1 MNRLLCAVLLA
12 TLSTPVI
19 LHAQA
24 KPPSQYQIQDDL
36 DKLKPVVPGMP
47 GPDGKPV
54 KPLTDDER
62 AAKID
67 ALVAEIKLFPAG
79 SKKVNF
85 ALELAQLSTA
95 GDPHKETI
103 QAVTDTL
110 STALTETPTS
120 GKKGKPA
127 PAYMELARL
136 VHYAGMTTT
145 VTDPQLA
152 EAEAI
157 LTANDADVA
166 KADFTL
172 TDLNNKKVTLSAL
185 RGKIVLVNF
194 FSLNCPNCLHEMMDL
209 NLIYQH
215 YQSQGLVI
223 LSITDDDIRPVGA
236 FAKAN
241 NITYPILFDRLH
253 QASEAFHVENKPRDF
268 VFDRDGK
275 LVGQSIDMM
284 TQQQIFPILGRAG
297 LKPQ

>member
-1 MNRLLCAVLLA
+1 MNRLLCAVLLVS
-12 TLSTPVI
+12 LSTPAI
-19 LHAQA
+19 LHSQA

-36 DKLKPVVPGMP
+36 ATLRGGPPAPGSTP
-47 GPDGKPV
+47 A
-54 KPLTDDER
+54 KPLTDAER
-62 AAKID
+62 PAKI
-67 ALVAEIKLFPAG
+67 AAIAAEINLFPAG

-85 ALELAQLSTA
+85 ALELAQLSTQ
-95 GDPHKETI
+95 GDPHKENI

-110 STALTETPTS
+110 STALTETPAS

-127 PAYMELARL
+127 PPYMELARL
-136 VHYAGMTTT
+136 VHYAHMTTT

-152 EAEAI
+152 DAISI
-157 LTANDADVA
+157 LTANDESAA

-194 FSLNCPNCLHEMMDL
+194 FSLACQTCQKEIADL
-209 NLIYQH
+209 NLIYNH

-236 FAKAN
+236 FAERNK
-241 NITYPILFDRLH
+241 IEYPILFDRLH
-253 QASEAFHVENKPRDF
+253 QASDAFHVENKPRDF
-268 VFDRDGK
+268 VFDREGK

-284 TQQQIFPILGRAG
+284 TQQQIFTMLARAG

>member
-1 MNRLLCAVLLA
+1 MNRLLCAVLLFS
-12 TLSTPVI
+12 LSTPVI

-24 KPPSQYQIQDDL
+24 KPPSQFKIQDDL
-36 DKLKPVVPGMP
+36 DELKPRAPGMP
-47 GPDGKPV
+47 GPDGKPT

-62 AAKID
+62 IAKIA
-67 ALVAEIKLFPAG
+67 ALAAEINLFPAG

-85 ALELAQLSTA
+85 ALELAQLSTQ
-95 GDPHKETI
+95 GDPHKENI

-110 STALTETPTS
+110 SKALTETPTS

-145 VTDPQLA
+145 VTDPQLT

-172 TDLNNKKVTLSAL
+172 IDLNNKKVTLSAL

-194 FSLNCPNCLHEMMDL
+194 FSLACVPCQTEMVDL
-209 NLIYQH
+209 NLIYSH

-223 LSITDDDIRPVGA
+223 LSITDDDIPPVGA
-236 FAKAN
+236 FARRN

-275 LVGQSIDMM
+275 LIGQSIDMM
-284 TQQQIFPILGRAG
+284 TQQQIFTMLARAG

>member
-1 MNRLLCAVLLA
+1 
-12 TLSTPVI
+12 
-19 LHAQA
+19 
-24 KPPSQYQIQDDL
+24 
-36 DKLKPVVPGMP
+36 MP
-47 GPDGKPV
+47 GPDGKPI

-62 AAKID
+62 AAKIS
-67 ALVAEIKLFPAG
+67 ALAAEIKLFPAG

-85 ALELAQLSTA
+85 ALELAQFATA

-110 STALTETPTS
+110 STALTETPTT

-194 FSLNCPNCLHEMMDL
+194 FSLNCPNCLTEMTNL

-223 LSITDDDIRPVGA
+223 ISITDDDIRPVGT
-236 FAKAN
+236 FARNN

-275 LVGQSIDMM
+275 LVGQSIDML
-284 TQQQIFPILGRAG
+284 TQQQIFPMLARAG

>member
-1 MNRLLCAVLLA
+1 MNRLLCTVLLV

-36 DKLKPVVPGMP
+36 DALKGGPPMP
-47 GPDGKPV
+47 GSTPAKPITDAERPDKI
-54 KPLTDDER
+54 
-62 AAKID
+62 AAL
-67 ALVAEIKLFPAG
+67 AAEINLFPAG

-85 ALELAQLSTA
+85 ALELAQLSTQ
-95 GDPHKETI
+95 GDPHKENI

-110 STALTETPTS
+110 STALTESPVS

-127 PAYMELARL
+127 PPYMELARL
-136 VHYAGMTTT
+136 VHYAHMTTT

-152 EAEAI
+152 DAVAI
-157 LTANDADVA
+157 LTANDESIA

-172 TDLNNKKVTLSAL
+172 PDLNNKKVTLSAL

-194 FSLNCPNCLHEMMDL
+194 FSLACMSCQKEIADL

-223 LSITDDDIRPVGA
+223 LSITDDDLRQVGA
-236 FAKAN
+236 FVDRNK
-241 NITYPILFDRLH
+241 ITYPILFDRLH
-253 QASEAFHVENKPRDF
+253 QASDAFHVDNKPRDF

-284 TQQQIFPILGRAG
+284 TQQQIFTMLARAG

>member
-1 MNRLLCAVLLA
+1 MNRLLHAVLLLS
-12 TLSTPVI
+12 LSTPVI

-36 DKLKPVVPGMP
+36 NALKGGPPMP
-47 GPDGKPV
+47 GSTPSKPITDAERPDKI
-54 KPLTDDER
+54 
-62 AAKID
+62 AAL
-67 ALVAEIKLFPAG
+67 AAEINLFPAG

-85 ALELAQLSTA
+85 ALDLAQLSTQ
-95 GDPHKETI
+95 GDPHKENI

-110 STALTETPTS
+110 STALTESPVS

-127 PAYMELARL
+127 PPYMELARL
-136 VHYAGMTTT
+136 VHYAHMTTT
-145 VTDPQLA
+145 VTDPQLTDA
-152 EAEAI
+152 IAI
-157 LTANDADVA
+157 LTANDESAA

-172 TDLNNKKVTLSAL
+172 PDLNNKKVTLSAL

-194 FSLNCPNCLHEMMDL
+194 FSLACMSCQKEIADL

-223 LSITDDDIRPVGA
+223 LSITDDDIRQVGA
-236 FAKAN
+236 FVDRNK
-241 NITYPILFDRLH
+241 ITYPILFDRIH
-253 QASEAFHVENKPRDF
+253 QASDAFHVENKPRDF

-284 TQQQIFPILGRAG
+284 TQQQIFTMLARAG